1 MPTAVKPPRQTSRAP
16 AGTARAQR
24 AARYFGQFRCIGGDC
39 EEHCCSG
46 WQIPIDRP
54 AYLRYQTIPEADLR
68 ERLRGKMTLLPDGK
82 RTESQYATLSA
93 DATGACPMMDANT
106 RLCDLHSRK
115 GPEWLSRLCDTYPRT
130 TAQRATHTT
139 QFLTPSCPEAARLIL
154 RSRDALDLLDAQGHL
169 VPPTPLPAEEARPG
183 GGDPV
188 APLAEAIQDTLRG
201 LIRDPRLRA
210 AEALAI
216 FGVVARKPRT
226 MAGHT
231 PAREQHGTMVRLLRT
246 LRDPVGIDAAKR
258 HVDALPLSRD
268 FHRAVLA
275 EIHAGFLKTLTPRP
289 RLQAVMTECDQAL
302 RIGEAEGFA
311 ERFETALRQWF
322 EPFDDRHP
330 HLLKNYLLNAIGHEN
345 FPAGPA
351 ARLEHEYLSLSVRL
365 AMIRMYLIGVAAFR
379 GEALGEADY
388 VRVIQTFSRDFEH
401 NRAFMNHVLEQM
413 QAARLDTTSA
423 AMLLLR

>member
-1 MPTAVKPPRQTSRAP
+1 MPTAVKSSRATSRAP
-16 AGTARAQR
+16 AAASRPQR

-46 WQIPIDRP
+46 WQIPIDRA
-54 AYLRYQTIPEADLR
+54 AYLRYQTISEADLR
-68 ERLRGKMTLLPDGK
+68 ERLRGHMALLPDGK
-82 RTESQYATLSA
+82 RTEAMYATLSA
-93 DATGACPMMDANT
+93 DETGACPLLDPDS

-115 GPEWLSRLCDTYPRT
+115 GAQWLSRTCDTYPRI
-130 TAQRATHTT
+130 TAQRAAHTT

-154 RSRDALDLLDAQGHL
+154 HSRDALDLLDAHGQP
-169 VPPTPLPAEEARPG
+169 VPPTPLPADDARPG

-226 MAGHT
+226 MAAQT
-231 PAREQHGTMVRLLRT
+231 PSREQHGVMVRLLRT
-246 LRDPVGIDAAKR
+246 LRDPVGVDTAKA

-275 EIHAGFLKTLTPRP
+275 EIHTGFLRKLTPRP

-302 RIGEAEGFA
+302 RIAESEGFG
-311 ERFETALRQWF
+311 ERFDTALRQWF

-379 GEALGEADY
+379 GEAFGEADY

-401 NRAFMNHVLEQM
+401 NRAFMNHVLGQM